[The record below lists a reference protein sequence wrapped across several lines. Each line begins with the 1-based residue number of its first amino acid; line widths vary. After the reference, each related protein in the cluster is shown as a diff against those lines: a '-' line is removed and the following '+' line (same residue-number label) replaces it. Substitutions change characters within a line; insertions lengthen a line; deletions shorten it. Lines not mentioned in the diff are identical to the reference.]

1 MLKPFLQR
9 RIPQLSSFG
18 LLLFLMLTAGFVGP
32 VQKVKQ
38 ARPNI
43 LFILIDD
50 LGWTDIGA
58 FGNRSDGDAAIRS
71 SPFYETPN
79 VDALAKKG
87 VRFTN
92 AYAACPVCS
101 PTRASIMTGKYPARL
116 KATDWFGA
124 PQPGTVGKH
133 WTKNKPLL
141 PAPYEEN
148 LALSETTLAEAFKRN
163 GYSTFIAGKWHLGET
178 EEYWPE
184 KQGFDINKGGYS
196 SGSPRG
202 KGYFVPYANPRLTD
216 GPVGEDLTDRLA
228 NETVSF
234 IRENKLG
241 PHRTGGPAAKPFF
254 AYFSMYSVHTPLQAP
269 QDLIDKYTEKKKRL
283 GLEDKW
289 GKEDNQKVRLTQS
302 LPVYAA
308 MIESMDRAVGKVLT
322 ALREN
327 GVEQETIVVF
337 MSDNGGLST
346 AEGHP
351 TSNLPLR
358 AGKGWLYEGGIREPM
373 IIYWPGV
380 NKTGRVSDQVATSTD
395 FYPTL
400 LEMAGLPSLPSQ
412 HADGV
417 SLVPALKGKKMAR
430 GPVYW
435 HYPHYGNQGG
445 SPGSAVRD
453 GDWKL
458 IEWFEEGRET
468 ELFNLKTDIGEQ
480 TNLAKTNPAKVA
492 ELQQK
497 LTDWRKTV
505 EARIPAKNPAY
516 VRAEGK

>member
-1 MLKPFLQR
+1 MPKTNLKPTIIYKANR
-9 RIPQLSSFG
+9 VMVV
-18 LLLFLMLTAGFVGP
+18 LLALTLVLTAGFIRP
-32 VQKVKQ
+32 VQEIKRAK
-38 ARPNI
+38 PNI

-58 FGNRSDGDAAIRS
+58 FGST
-71 SPFYETPN
+71 FYETPN
-79 VDALAKKG
+79 IDALAKKG
-87 VRFTN
+87 VKFTN

-133 WTKNKPLL
+133 RTKNKPLL

-148 LALSETTLAEAFKRN
+148 LALSETTLAEALKSN

-178 EEYWPE
+178 AEYWPE
-184 KQGFDINKGGYS
+184 NQGFDSNKGGYS
-196 SGSPRG
+196 SGSPKG
-202 KGYFVPYANPRLTD
+202 KGYFAPYDNPRLTD
-216 GPVGEDLTDRLA
+216 GPVGENLTDRLA

-234 IRENKLG
+234 IREHKE
-241 PHRTGGPAAKPFF
+241 KPFF
-254 AYFSMYSVHTPLQAP
+254 AYLSFYSVHTPLQAP
-269 QDLIDKYTEKKKRL
+269 QNLIDKYTEKKKRL

-289 GKEDNQKVRLTQS
+289 GKEDQQKVRLTQC
-302 LPVYAA
+302 LPVYGA
-308 MIESMDRAVGKVLT
+308 MVESMDKAVGKVLN

-327 GVEQETIVVF
+327 GVGQETIVVF

-346 AEGHP
+346 AEGQP

-373 IIYWPGV
+373 IMYWPGV
-380 NKTGRVSDQVATSTD
+380 NKTGRAAFGRVSDQVATSTD

-400 LEMAGLPSLPSQ
+400 LEMAGLPLLPNQ

-417 SLVPALKGKKMAR
+417 SLVPALKGKKMTR

-458 IEWFEEGRET
+458 IEWFEEGREV
-468 ELFNLKTDIGEQ
+468 ELFNLKIDLGEQ
-480 TNLAKTNPAKVA
+480 TNLAKLNPAKVA
-492 ELQQK
+492 ELHRK
-497 LTDWRKTV
+497 LTDWRKSV
-505 EARIPAKNPAY
+505 DARLPAKNPAY
-516 VRAEGK
+516 TQAEDK

>member
-1 MLKPFLQR
+1 MFKHYAQR
-9 RIPQLSSFG
+9 PVHQASIIG
-18 LLLFLMLTAGFVGP
+18 LLFCLVLTAGFVWP
-32 VQKVKQ
+32 AQEAKRP
-38 ARPNI
+38 RPNI

-58 FGNRSDGDAAIRS
+58 FGK

-87 VRFTN
+87 VMFTN
-92 AYAACPVCS
+92 GYAACPVCS

-116 KATDWFGA
+116 KTTDWFGA
-124 PQPGTVGKH
+124 PQPGTVSKH

-148 LALSETTLAEAFKRN
+148 LALSETTLAEAFKAN

-196 SGSPRG
+196 SGSPKG
-202 KGYFVPYANPRLTD
+202 KGYFAPYNNPRLSD

-234 IRENKLG
+234 IQQHKDR
-241 PHRTGGPAAKPFF
+241 PFF

-373 IIYWPGV
+373 IMYWPGV

-400 LEMAGLPSLPSQ
+400 LEMAGLSQ
-412 HADGV
+412 QPNQHQDGV
-417 SLVPALKGKKMAR
+417 SLVPALKGKKMNR

-458 IEWFEEGRET
+458 IEWFEEGREL
-468 ELFNLKTDIGEQ
+468 ELFNLKTDLGEQ

-492 ELQQK
+492 ELQKK
-497 LTDWRKTV
+497 LNDWRTTV
-505 EARIPAKNPAY
+505 EARLPAKNPAY
-516 VRAEGK
+516 TRAEGK